1 MTLMKVFEF
10 DPVIYP
16 YKLWVCLDKEPNKIA
31 DLFDE
36 YHGKKI
42 VFIDGD
48 TNIAKAFTMP
58 VMDSKNR
65 HYGVVVFIRSKAS
78 LTYQLVAHEA
88 THAAK
93 YLFEHIGCDTSV
105 HEPLEYVVG
114 WIADCIYKVK
124 TNKVEPTKTV

>member
-1 MTLMKVFEF
+1 MNLMKVFEF

-16 YKLWVCLDKEPNKIA
+16 YKLWVCLDKEPNKIE

-36 YHGKKI
+36 YSGKKI
-42 VFIDGD
+42 VFIGGD
-48 TNIAKAFTMP
+48 TDIAKAFTMP

-78 LTYQLVAHEA
+78 LTYELVAHEA

-93 YLFEHIGCDTSV
+93 YLFEHIGCDYSKMRYGSNLSV
-105 HEPLEYVVG
+105 NSLYACVISLKCAMFLILPF
-114 WIADCIYKVK
+114 
-124 TNKVEPTKTV
+124 

>member
-1 MTLMKVFEF
+1 MKVFEF

-16 YKLWVCLDKEPNKIA
+16 YKLWVCLDNHPKKLESLFKE
-31 DLFDE
+31 
-36 YHGKKI
+36 YSGKKMVYI
-42 VFIDGD
+42 EDD
-48 TNIAKAFTMP
+48 TNRFEAFTIP
-58 VMDSKNR
+58 VQKINDSY
-65 HYGVVVFIRSKAS
+65 YGVVVFIRNKAS
-78 LTYQLVAHEA
+78 LTYELVAHEA